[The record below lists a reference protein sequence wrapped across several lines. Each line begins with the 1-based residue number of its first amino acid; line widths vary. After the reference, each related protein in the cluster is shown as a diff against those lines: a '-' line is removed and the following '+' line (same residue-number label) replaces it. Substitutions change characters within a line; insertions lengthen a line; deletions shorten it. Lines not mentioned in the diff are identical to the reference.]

1 MNNSRSWPW
10 IFYGLEQALL
20 QYSKQRCSRLTP
32 ATFSLCGLGQDSK
45 QELKWGK
52 SHALLIWHN
61 QRQVQMRR
69 GLKKCVFNC
78 EILKTQQISW
88 YYEDDKDDDSLH

>member
-1 MNNSRSWPW
+1 
-10 IFYGLEQALL
+10 
-20 QYSKQRCSRLTP
+20 
-32 ATFSLCGLGQDSK
+32 
-45 QELKWGK
+45 
-52 SHALLIWHN
+52 
-61 QRQVQMRR
+61 MRR